1 MVDALCARKT
11 LFTVLYLKERSRKG
25 GGGIF
30 SKYTHV
36 ANYRLFITKLS
47 ET

>member
-1 MVDALCARKT
+1 MCKKDIIYSSVSKGKVQD
-11 LFTVLYLKERSRKG
+11 G
-25 GGGIF
+25 GGGEVF

-36 ANYRLFITKLS
+36 ANRFFITKLS

>member
-1 MVDALCARKT
+1 MCKKDTTYSSVSKGK
-11 LFTVLYLKERSRKG
+11 VQEG

>member
-1 MVDALCARKT
+1 MCKKDTIYSSV
-11 LFTVLYLKERSRKG
+11 SKG
-25 GGGIF
+25 KVQEGRGIF